1 MRWLVVCLAMTCANV
16 WAKEF
21 IVYPQPEAPDDR
33 RGEYAVKLLQLA
45 LNEAG
50 STKELKPAST
60 RMMQDRTFAELK
72 RGGQIDV
79 MWTMTTPQREA
90 DALPIRIPIYK
101 GLIGWRVPLVHVE
114 HSDMLAQVTNLT
126 QLSNLTAG
134 QASDWPDA
142 DILRANGLPVSTT
155 ALYSNLFQMLGKQRF
170 DYMPRSVVE
179 VWQEAE
185 NHRSDGLIVD
195 QHIVLHYPAAVYFF
209 VNKNNKGLADT
220 ISTGLEKAIANGKFN
235 RLFYSYHARF
245 IEQARLSQRVVI
257 ELHNPLLPK
266 ETPMNR
272 KELWLTFPSVKST
285 RPDR

>member
-1 MRWLVVCLAMTCANV
+1 MRQLVVCLAMICANV

-21 IVYPQPEAPDDR
+21 IVYPQPEAADDR

-45 LNEAG
+45 LTEAG
-50 STKELKPAST
+50 STAEIKPATT
-60 RMMQDRTFAELK
+60 RMMQDRTFTELK
-72 RGGQIDV
+72 RGGAIDV
-79 MWTMTTPQREA
+79 VWAMTTPQREA

-114 HSDMLAQVTNLT
+114 RSDLLAQVNHLT
-126 QLSNLTAG
+126 QLAAFTAG
-134 QASDWPDA
+134 QASDWPDT
-142 DILRANGLPVSTT
+142 DILRANGLPVATT
-155 ALYSNLFQMLGKQRF
+155 ATYSSLFQMLGKQRF

-185 NHRSDGLIVD
+185 SHRGEGLIVD
-195 QHIVLHYPAAVYFF
+195 QHIALHYPAAVYFF

-220 ISTGLEKAIANGKFN
+220 LSTGLEKAISNGKFN
-235 RLFYSYHARF
+235 RLFYSYHARY
-245 IEQARLSQRVVI
+245 IEQARLSQRVVL

-266 ETPMNR
+266 ETPLHR
-272 KELWLTFPSVKST
+272 KELWLDFPNIKST